1 MTKRPEKSSRIRFAW
16 ALGAVIVLY
25 GVLSIMLSVH
35 VIDQQSSARTDL
47 YAALETIDQLHREAM
62 ASASSADARNAIAR
76 AWQDHRA
83 FAATSPQ
90 QARLIADQLITRL
103 NQEYPHPACGQ
114 TRPAFVAAA
123 ALPKQ
128 RACMVAVGVKH
139 HQVRVTGYD
148 TQGMPMD
155 NFYEFLYAPTGR
167 SD

>member
-1 MTKRPEKSSRIRFAW
+1 MTRRPEKSSQIRFAW
-16 ALGAVIVLY
+16 ALVAVIVIY
-25 GVLSIMLSVH
+25 GLFAVILSVH

-47 YAALETIDQLHREAM
+47 YAALETLDQLHQEAM
-62 ASASSADARNAIAR
+62 ASASSADVRSAITR

-83 FAATSPQ
+83 FAAGSSQ

-114 TRPAFVAAA
+114 KRPAFVAPEE
-123 ALPKQ
+123 LPKQ
-128 RACMVAVGVKH
+128 RACMVVVGIKNN
-139 HQVRVTGYD
+139 QVRVTGYD
-148 TQGMPMD
+148 TQGMAMD

>member
-1 MTKRPEKSSRIRFAW
+1 MARRPEKSSRMRFAW
-16 ALGAVIVLY
+16 ALGIVIALY
-25 GVLSIMLSVH
+25 GILTILLSVH

-47 YAALETIDQLHREAM
+47 YAALETLDQLHQEAM
-62 ASASSADARNAIAR
+62 AATSSADARKAIAN
-76 AWQDHRA
+76 AWHDHRA
-83 FAATSPQ
+83 FAAASPQ
-90 QARLIADQLITRL
+90 QARLIASQLITRL

-128 RACMVAVGVKH
+128 RACMVAVGVKNN
-139 HQVRVTGYD
+139 QVRVTGYD
-148 TQGMPMD
+148 TQGIAMD